1 LVRHFGVLGL
11 GLAFALAY
19 LVSAVIALAVLEA
32 KVPEF
37 EMKAM
42 LKSLVPM
49 LISAVVAAEVAWVL
63 GRAIGATSGML
74 ALVRTILCGTVGL
87 GVYAVLLFVF
97 QVPEVRQLV
106 NRFQKLNSEVAHEE
120 H

>member
-1 LVRHFGVLGL
+1 MRHFGVLGL

-37 EMKAM
+37 EMKEM
-42 LKSLVPM
+42 LKSLLPM
-49 LISAVVAAEVAWVL
+49 LISAIVAAEAAWIL
-63 GRAIGATSGML
+63 GRAIGATSGLL
-74 ALVRTILCGTVGL
+74 ALIRTILCGTFGL
-87 GVYAVLLFVF
+87 GIYVALLYVF
-97 QVPEVRQLV
+97 HVPEIRQLV

>member
-1 LVRHFGVLGL
+1 M
-11 GLAFALAY
+11 
-19 LVSAVIALAVLEA
+19 SAVIALAVLEA

-42 LKSLVPM
+42 LKSLAPM

-63 GRAIGATSGML
+63 GRAVGATSGML
-74 ALVRTILCGTVGL
+74 ALVRTVLCGTVGL

-97 QVPEVRQLV
+97 HVPEVRQLV
-106 NRFQKLNSEVAHEE
+106 NRFQKLNSEVTHEE